1 NFTSST
7 SGRTWWNEDGLL
19 KSEHK
24 AIAFAAYNQSNWEQ
38 DIAKGRGEYLA
49 SMSSLLGVSE
59 GERSAFALGTQS
71 QFQSLVGGDDV
82 ARLHSLRALV
92 KKRARVRPK
101 CFAQRKMNEASARI
115 QSVSMP
121 RNRSQFAA
129 GVRIFIEEYCV
140 ADDLDRG
147 ACSQIFAFLAMLP
160 LPGIEEGM
168 ESGYR
173 Q

>member
-1 NFTSST
+1 MLTLPYRWFSLLSLATTVLTGCTITGTIEEIVDTTSNFTSST

-24 AIAFAAYNQSNWEQ
+24 AIAFAAYNQSNLEQ

-59 GERSAFALGTQS
+59 GERSAFALGAKS

-92 KKRARVRPK
+92 K
-101 CFAQRKMNEASARI
+101 
-115 QSVSMP
+115 
-121 RNRSQFAA
+121 
-129 GVRIFIEEYCV
+129 
-140 ADDLDRG
+140 
-147 ACSQIFAFLAMLP
+147 
-160 LPGIEEGM
+160 
-168 ESGYR
+168 
-173 Q
+173 